1 MNSCIFI
8 GNLTKDPE
16 LRYTKDNTAVASFTI
31 AVNRIKDGV
40 DFIPIK
46 VFGKQAESCNKYLIK
61 GKKVA
66 VEGEYRTNS
75 FEKDSKKYYNTEIMA
90 NKVHFLSNSTNTQE
104 NKKLSENVPE
114 NRSES
119 ALSEQAF
126 ADFGDS
132 IEIND
137 EDLAF

>member
-1 MNSCIFI
+1 MNNCIFI

-16 LRYTKDNTAVASFTI
+16 LRYTKDNTAVSNFTI

-40 DFIPIK
+40 DYIPIK
-46 VFGKQAESCNKYLIK
+46 VFGKQAENCNKYLMK

-90 NKVHFLSNSTNTQE
+90 NKVYFLSNSTNTQE
-104 NKKLSENVPE
+104 NKKLSENVHE
-114 NRSES
+114 NKSES
-119 ALSEQAF
+119 TLSEQVF

-132 IEIND
+132 IEISD
-137 EDLAF
+137 EDIAF